1 MSSIMKIK
9 TRFAL
14 IATTIYL
21 VLISISAWTQNPI
34 VQYDSLYSNIL
45 KEERPIKIILPKKY
59 NPSLTDRYDVLYVL
73 DGEWN
78 TSLAEKVYEFLE
90 YAKFI
95 PANVIIVSIPN
106 YYKNGINLRD
116 RDFTPTS
123 TENSEGKFTWM
134 KSSLISGG
142 AANFL
147 LFLKEELVPFVNG
160 KFQTNIENDILY
172 GTSLGGLFAIYA
184 YLHEPTLFKSY
195 ITVEPSLWWDN
206 EYINSIAPGKLE
218 AKKGIRNTLWISSRD
233 GRAAVEMGISSF
245 DSLLALKAPEDLR
258 WKVAAYPNETH
269 FSAIW
274 KGIYD
279 GLKFTYVKSK
289 TDETLVNRANTP
301 EKFRLENEKYI
312 SFSKMDAFLKSEM
325 DSIGIPGLSFALI
338 NDGQII
344 FHRALGVT
352 NVENNQRISNE
363 TIFDAASM
371 TKTPFSFLVMRLA
384 EKGILDLDKPLF
396 TYLPYPDIAHDKRY
410 KLITARMVLSHTTG
424 FPNWRFFN
432 ANGKLDIKFT
442 PGTQFLYSGE
452 GYEYLAKVIAHLMG
466 IQRNDLQELFNE
478 EIAKPL
484 GMDKT
489 YFTWN
494 SWLEEHRATGHV
506 DGKVAEGYGIDSE
519 NPNFYASYSMQT
531 EAANYAKFLIG
542 MMNERVLKKESYDDM
557 LKVQFPNAYE
567 DGERQWGLGIAITRT
582 EFGEQYSHG
591 GFNLSFSS
599 EFMFNKKQ
607 KFGYVFFTNCNKG
620 SDLNKKLLKFF
631 EANGE

>member
-1 MSSIMKIK
+1 
-9 TRFAL
+9 
-14 IATTIYL
+14 
-21 VLISISAWTQNPI
+21 
-34 VQYDSLYSNIL
+34 
-45 KEERPIKIILPKKY
+45 
-59 NPSLTDRYDVLYVL
+59 
-73 DGEWN
+73 
-78 TSLAEKVYEFLE
+78 
-90 YAKFI
+90 
-95 PANVIIVSIPN
+95 
-106 YYKNGINLRD
+106 
-116 RDFTPTS
+116 
-123 TENSEGKFTWM
+123 
-134 KSSLISGG
+134 
-142 AANFL
+142 
-147 LFLKEELVPFVNG
+147 
-160 KFQTNIENDILY
+160 
-172 GTSLGGLFAIYA
+172 
-184 YLHEPTLFKSY
+184 
-195 ITVEPSLWWDN
+195 
-206 EYINSIAPGKLE
+206 
-218 AKKGIRNTLWISSRD
+218 
-233 GRAAVEMGISSF
+233 
-245 DSLLALKAPEDLR
+245 
-258 WKVAAYPNETH
+258 
-269 FSAIW
+269 
-274 KGIYD
+274 
-279 GLKFTYVKSK
+279 
-289 TDETLVNRANTP
+289 
-301 EKFRLENEKYI
+301 
-312 SFSKMDAFLKSEM
+312 
-325 DSIGIPGLSFALI
+325 
-338 NDGQII
+338 
-344 FHRALGVT
+344 
-352 NVENNQRISNE
+352 
-363 TIFDAASM
+363 
-371 TKTPFSFLVMRLA
+371 
-384 EKGILDLDKPLF
+384 
-396 TYLPYPDIAHDKRY
+396 
-410 KLITARMVLSHTTG
+410 MVLSHTTG